1 MHITSKTLLFK
12 WKMPLLILSSVFKNV
27 LHWDIFNKI
36 VLKKRLVVKNLQFFK
51 TLMFVLI

>member
-1 MHITSKTLLFK
+1 
-12 WKMPLLILSSVFKNV
+12 MPLLILSSVFKNV